1 MLASQSS
8 DAEERRQAF
17 EALVEAYWKPV
28 YKFVRIKWRCD
39 ADDAADYTQGFFARA
54 IEKDFF
60 RSYDPSKGSFRTF
73 LRVCLEGFVANEKKA
88 ASRSKRGGDTTVLS
102 LDFSTPEG
110 ELRGHPPSPGASPE
124 ESFHREWV
132 RSLFQLALDDLRE
145 LCEAR
150 GKRSEF
156 EIFSRYDLDEAA
168 KLLRA
173 CRRVRDP
180 RDHRYESPGVVAA
193 RVPQAAARPPSQ
205 CRRPRIGAF
214 VKYLSDDAIARLQ
227 QIVDTPDVS
236 GTRYRIIEKIATR
249 RHGRG
254 V

>member
-1 MLASQSS
+1 MRFPSTRRSAVRAAQSC

-28 YKFVRIKWRCD
+28 YKFVRIKWHCD

-60 RSYDPSKGSFRTF
+60 RSYEPAKGSFRTF

-88 ASRSKRGGDTTVLS
+88 ASRWKRGGDATMLS

-110 ELRGHPPSPGASPE
+110 ELREHPPSPDASPE
-124 ESFHREWV
+124 ESFHREWI

-156 EIFSRYDLDEAA
+156 EIFSRYDLDEAQSYSA
-168 KLLRA
+168 LAEDFAIPVTTVTNRLAWSRREFRKLL
-173 CRRVRDP
+173 
-180 RDHRYESPGVVAA
+180 
-193 RVPQAAARPPSQ
+193 
-205 CRRPRIGAF
+205 
-214 VKYLSDDAIARLQ
+214 LARLHS
-227 QIVDTPDVS
+227 VD
-236 GTRYRIIEKIATR
+236 
-249 RHGRG
+249 GRESELL
-254 V
+254 